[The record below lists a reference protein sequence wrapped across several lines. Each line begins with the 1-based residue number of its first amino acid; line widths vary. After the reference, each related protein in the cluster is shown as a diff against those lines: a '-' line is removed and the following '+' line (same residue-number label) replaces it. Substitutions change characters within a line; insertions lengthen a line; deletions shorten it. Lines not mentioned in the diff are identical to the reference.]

1 MAINLASKL
10 SDKVAERFTQ
20 RSLTDAYA
28 GKSYDFSGVKSIK
41 IYSVDSVPVGDYTRS
56 GSNRFGS
63 LTELGDTVQE
73 MTMTQDKSFTF
84 SVDAG
89 NDAEQLN
96 IKQVTKRLRMNW
108 DEQATPLIDKYRFS
122 KWMNGAGL
130 VTAESADLTK
140 ANIVEKVMDGT
151 AAMSYKL
158 VPLTNRTLFIKESLY
173 IKVKLAS
180 EIVGIDKLGGKSVG
194 NGVVGE
200 LDGMKI
206 VRVPD
211 VYFPAGVNFFIKYKN
226 ATVDP
231 MKLKTLQVHKNPM
244 GIDGDVAE
252 CRFMHDSFVIGTKV
266 NGLYVDVAAASA
278 QANPVIAKS
287 SSTWTITS
295 ANATSIKYTTD
306 GTDPK
311 TSGTAQTYSEALSGL
326 ASGTVIKAYAAKTG
340 MLNSGVTEF
349 TV

>member
-1 MAINLASKL
+1 MAINLASKF

-56 GSNRFGS
+56 GSTRFGS

-130 VTAESADLTK
+130 VTAESAEPDK
-140 ANIVEKVMDGT
+140 SNIVEKIMCGT
-151 AAMSYKL
+151 AAMSNKL

-180 EIVGIDKLGGKSVG
+180 EIVGIDPLGGKSVG
-194 NGVVGE
+194 DGVMGE

-231 MKLKTLQVHKNPM
+231 MKLKTLRVQRDPV

-252 CRFMHDSFVIGTKV
+252 CRFMHDAFVIGTKA

-340 MLNSGVTEF
+340 LLNSGVTEF

>member
-1 MAINLASKL
+1 MAINLATKF
-10 SDKVAERFTQ
+10 SDKVAERFTL

-28 GKSYDFSGVKSIK
+28 GKGYDFSGVKSIK

-56 GSNRFGS
+56 GSTRFGT

-73 MTMTQDKSFTF
+73 MTMTQDKGFTF

-140 ANIVEKVMDGT
+140 ANIVEKIMDGT
-151 AAMSYKL
+151 AAMSNKL
-158 VPLTNRTLFIKESLY
+158 VPLTNRTLFIKESVY

-180 EIVGIDKLGGKSVG
+180 EIVGIDKLGAKSVG

-211 VYFPAGVNFFIKYKN
+211 VYFPSGVNFFIKYKN

-231 MKLKTLQVHKNPM
+231 MKLKTLRVQRDPVGK
-244 GIDGDVAE
+244 
-252 CRFMHDSFVIGTKV
+252 IGRAHV
-266 NGLYVDVAAASA
+266 
-278 QANPVIAKS
+278 
-287 SSTWTITS
+287 
-295 ANATSIKYTTD
+295 
-306 GTDPK
+306 
-311 TSGTAQTYSEALSGL
+311 
-326 ASGTVIKAYAAKTG
+326 
-340 MLNSGVTEF
+340 
-349 TV
+349 

>member
-1 MAINLASKL
+1 MAINLTTQF
-10 SDKVAERFTQ
+10 SDKVAERFTL

-28 GKSYDFSGVKSIK
+28 GKDYDFSGVKSIK

-56 GSNRFGS
+56 GTSRFGS

-73 MTMTQDKSFTF
+73 MSMSQDKGFTF

-89 NDAEQLN
+89 NNAEQMN
-96 IKQVTKRLRMNW
+96 IKQVAKRLKRNW
-108 DEQATPLIDKYRFS
+108 DERATPLIDMYRFS

-130 VTAESADLTK
+130 VTAEGSDLTK
-140 ANIVEKVMDGT
+140 TNIVEKIMEGT
-151 AAMSYKL
+151 AAMSNRL
-158 VPLTNRTLFIKESLY
+158 VPLTNRTLFIRESVY

-180 EIVGIDKLGGKSVG
+180 EVTGIDKLGEKSVAS
-194 NGVVGE
+194 GVVGE

-211 VYFPAGVNFFIKYKN
+211 SYFPAGVNFFIKYKN

-231 MKLKTLQVHKNPM
+231 MKLKTLRVQKNPM

-252 CRFMHDSFVIGTKV
+252 CRFMHDAFVLGTKV
-266 NGLYVDVAAASA
+266 NGLYVNAASA
-278 QANPVIAKS
+278 NVQANPVIAKGS
-287 SSTWTITS
+287 GNWTITS
-295 ANATSIKYTTD
+295 ASATTIKYTTD

-311 TSGTAQTYSEALSGL
+311 TSPAAQTYSSPLTDLS
-326 ASGTVIKAYAAKTG
+326 SGTVIKAYAAKSG
-340 MLNSGVTEF
+340 VLNSGVSEF